1 MTTQRKDLIMTKDTV
16 IDGDLTAYNITGK
29 NGERYNLT
37 VRGNIDASNIG
48 ALDINALNINA
59 YDIDAYD
66 INADDIYACN
76 IDAHDINAHDIN
88 AHNIN
93 AHDID
98 VWFILC
104 ESIKQKEGSK
114 LLAMNII
121 TKRSG
126 YEQKEMRLKE

>member
-1 MTTQRKDLIMTKDTV
+1 MV
-16 IDGDLTAYNITGK
+16 IDGDLIASNITGK
-29 NGERYNLT
+29 DGERYNLT
-37 VRGNIDASNIG
+37 VRGD
-48 ALDINALNINA
+48 LNAF
-59 YDIDAYD
+59 D
-66 INADDIYACN
+66 

-88 AHNIN
+88 ALDINAHDINALDINAHDIN

-104 ESIKQKEGSK
+104 DSIKQKEGSK
-114 LLAMNII
+114 LLAKNII